1 MTVEARRRGTQA
13 TYGNH
18 KIAEAIIRVAG
29 RPVKKP
35 CIREAEEL
43 LFDRQQFD
51 DLTMCYRSRRTRW
64 LPVSGWARSYPL
76 TMRGISLPSDDLP
89 HVPITAARMT
99 EATHITEQFAP
110 LSSEPDQWRRK
121 RRTQLTHPHAKYG

>member
-64 LPVSGWARSYPL
+64 LPVSGWTRSYPL
-76 TMRGISLPSDDLP
+76 TMRVLAFP
-89 HVPITAARMT
+89 
-99 EATHITEQFAP
+99 ATTCHTYR
-110 LSSEPDQWRRK
+110 LRR
-121 RRTQLTHPHAKYG
+121 RA